1 MVTEIRSLS
10 ACGKVV
16 LTGKRQKGTVW
27 DDENTLDMIWVL
39 LAKVYTQVKI
49 QNKVYILQAP
59 VGLPWW
65 LRW

>member
-16 LTGKRQKGTVW
+16 LTGKRQKGAVW

-39 LAKVYTQVKI
+39 LAKVYTQLKI
-49 QNKVYILQAP
+49 QN
-59 VGLPWW
+59 
-65 LRW
+65 

>member
-1 MVTEIRSLS
+1 M
-10 ACGKVV
+10 V
-16 LTGKRQKGTVW
+16 LTVKRQEGTVW

-39 LAKVYTQVKI
+39 IAKVYTQVKI
-49 QNKVYILQAP
+49 HHYILPAS